1 MRSYDRDFYISTVS
15 VLQEQRRLIQGIADD
30 MSMRLD
36 ELQDAMIM
44 QADQEED
51 RNYEDLLTESWESG
65 HAYAMWEED
74 KDVYDSSRKKECMC
88 DSCWNIPVDKYEH
101 RMD

>member
-15 VLQEQRRLIQGIADD
+15 VLQEQRRLIQSIADD

-51 RNYEDLLTESWESG
+51 RNYEDLLTASWESG

-74 KDVYDSSRKKECMC
+74 KVVYDSSRKKECMC

>member
-15 VLQEQRRLIQGIADD
+15 VLQEQRRLIQRIADD

-36 ELQDAMIM
+36 ELQDSMIM

-74 KDVYDSSRKKECMC
+74 KNVYDSFRKKECMC

>member
-1 MRSYDRDFYISTVS
+1 MRSYDREFYISTVS
-15 VLQEQRRLIQGIADD
+15 VLQEQRRLIQSIADD

-74 KDVYDSSRKKECMC
+74 KTVYDSSSKKECMC

>member
-15 VLQEQRRLIQGIADD
+15 VLQEHRRLIQRIADD

-74 KDVYDSSRKKECMC
+74 KVVYDSSRKKECMC